1 MTNFAEKAAEAR
13 GFSVVFDACAEA
25 FLDEPDEAIIDD
37 VRKVAAALGQD
48 GFDFVADDD
57 LKQRYYDRLFVTST
71 PYYVPLIESSVA
83 RGAEDEDGV
92 MRYAS
97 IQSDL
102 TDHVLRCYHTVE
114 FDFQALSGY
123 DLAVKSLHP
132 DSLASELAFLAFCK
146 KREAECW
153 ESSDEAQAEH
163 WAQLAA
169 QFSKQHA
176 GRWVGKAA
184 DCLARTDEDFYAH
197 ACALAAAAAE
207 ALLEE
212 TE

>member
-1 MTNFAEKAAEAR
+1 MTDFAEKAAEAR

-92 MRYAS
+92 MR
-97 IQSDL
+97 
-102 TDHVLRCYHTVE
+102 CYHTVE

-176 GRWVGKAA
+176 SRWVGKAA

-212 TE
+212 AE

>member
-1 MTNFAEKAAEAR
+1 MTDFAEKAAEAR

-48 GFDFVADDD
+48 GFDFAADDD

-71 PYYVPLIESSVA
+71 PYYVPLIESSIA
-83 RGAEDEDGV
+83 RGGKDEDGV

-176 GRWVGKAA
+176 SRWVSKAA

-212 TE
+212 AE

>member
-1 MTNFAEKAAEAR
+1 MTDFAEKAAEAR

-48 GFDFVADDD
+48 GFDFIADDD

-97 IQSDL
+97 TQSDL

-163 WAQLAA
+163 WALI
-169 QFSKQHA
+169 
-176 GRWVGKAA
+176 RWLLNA
-184 DCLARTDEDFYAH
+184 FYP
-197 ACALAAAAAE
+197 
-207 ALLEE
+207 
-212 TE
+212 